1 MKKVL
6 QVTFLV
12 AVFLLVGQS
21 VQAQIHFTAKLDGAQ
36 ENPPVTTTA
45 TGTGTFTLNSAGTEL
60 TYHITYN
67 GLSGTFSQAH
77 FHNAASGTN
86 GGVVRNLTFTGNTS
100 SGVWKSSDATQP
112 LTEALVK
119 ELLSE
124 KLYVNIHSSTSPGG
138 EIRGQVRVDYGV
150 GFSAS
155 LEGAQENP
163 PVTTTAT
170 GTGSFYL
177 KSSSSGTVT
186 ELEYRVTVAGLSGNI
201 SAAHFHNAA
210 TGTNGGVVR
219 NISFNGNTSEG
230 SWKSDDASQPLTPAL
245 LTELLA
251 GRLYVNVHTAANPG
265 GEIRGQVLVTTGIG
279 FSANLEGAQENP
291 PVTTTARGTG
301 TFMLN
306 NAGTELTYD
315 VTGAGFGSR
324 VTNGHFHN
332 AATGANGPVVR
343 NFNYLATASGGL
355 AATAIGV
362 WKSTDTNQP
371 LTPTLLNELLNG
383 NIYANLHTSA
393 NAGGEIRGQ
402 LKLNL
407 GISFSTKLT
416 GLQEAPTPVITRAT
430 GTGAFVLADGGTELT
445 YQVTYANLSSSLS
458 ASHFHNAAAGT
469 SGGVVRNADFSGTNT
484 SAGSWKSSD
493 ATQPLTPTLLTELL
507 GGRLYFNIHSSNFGG
522 GEIRGQVVND
532 VNTLPLLTSIA
543 TSRTLQDTTFSVAL
557 RGVVTTIDFQLS
569 STSGTEYYFQDQS
582 GGLRVFIR
590 GKVVAPPGTEIQVK
604 NGFIYTINSRKNI
617 EVQSNQVETLGT
629 PGLPDPKLVT
639 ITQYK
644 ANQASIEGQ
653 YIALSKVRLKRGA
666 FPATGNATLM
676 LTDASGDSLAMFI
689 DADTDI
695 DGSPTPAG
703 DFDVV
708 GVATQFNGTPQIQP
722 SSKDDFKPSG
732 SLPVELVEFRA
743 SAIGNDVELAWR
755 TASET
760 DNYGF
765 EIQRK
770 TGSSEFQKIG
780 FVVGQGTTTRA
791 QSYKFVDS
799 KLAAGTYYYRLK
811 QIDRDGSFSF
821 SAVVEAVASL
831 APETFTLYQNHPN
844 PFNPVTTIEFV
855 LGRTQPARLA
865 VYNVLGHEVAVLF
878 EGQVDAG
885 KSYRF
890 EFDGAPYASGIYF
903 YRLQSGERTQIRK
916 MLLSK

>member
-1 MKKVL
+1 MRKALRFVL
-6 QVTFLV
+6 IVATFL
-12 AVFLLVGQS
+12 FLHQN
-21 VQAQIHFTAKLDGAQ
+21 VQAQIHFTAKLNGAQ

-45 TGTGTFTLNSAGTEL
+45 TGTGTFTLNSTGTEL
-60 TYHITYN
+60 AYQV
-67 GLSGTFSQAH
+67 TFANLGSALRFGH
-77 FHNAASGTN
+77 FHNAATGSN
-86 GGVVRNLTFTGNTS
+86 GPIVRDLTFNGTTA
-100 SGVWKSSDATQP
+100 SGVWKASEATQA
-112 LTEALVK
+112 LTPALVK
-119 ELLSE
+119 ELLSGN
-124 KLYVNIHSSTSPGG
+124 LYVNVHSTTFGSG

-150 GFSAS
+150 GFSAN
-155 LEGAQENP
+155 LDGAQENP

-170 GTGSFYL
+170 GTGSFTL

-186 ELEYRVTVAGLSGNI
+186 ELEYHITVAGLSGSI
-201 SAAHFHNAA
+201 AAAHFHNAA
-210 TGTNGGVVR
+210 TGTNGGIVR
-219 NISFNGNTSEG
+219 DISFNGNTAEG
-230 SWKSDDASQPLTPAL
+230 SWKSDDTNQPLTSAL
-245 LTELLA
+245 LAELLA
-251 GRLYVNVHTAANPG
+251 GRLYVNVHTGANPG

-291 PVTTTARGTG
+291 PVNTNARGTG

-315 VTGAGFGSR
+315 VTGTGFGSR
-324 VTNGHFHN
+324 VTAGHFHN
-332 AATGANGPVVR
+332 AAVGVNGPVVR
-343 NFNYLATASGGL
+343 DFNFLATATNGL

-362 WKSTDTNQP
+362 WKSSDATQP
-371 LTPTLLNELLNG
+371 LTPTLLNALLNG
-383 NIYANLHTSA
+383 SIYANLHTSQ
-393 NAGGEIRGQ
+393 NGGGEIRGQ

-430 GTGAFVLADGGTELT
+430 GTGSFVLADGGNELT
-445 YQVTYANLSSSLS
+445 YQVTYASLGS
-458 ASHFHNAAAGT
+458 AFRFAHFHNAAAGT
-469 SGGVVRNADFSGTNT
+469 AGGVVRDISFNGNT
-484 SAGSWKSSD
+484 AAGSWKSSD
-493 ATQPLTPTLLTELL
+493 ATQALTPALLVELL
-507 GGRLYFNIHSSNFGG
+507 GGRTYVNVHSNTFGA

-532 VNTLPLLTSIA
+532 VNTLPLVTTIA

-557 RGVVTTIDFQLS
+557 EGVATTIDFQLS
-569 STSGTEYYFQDQS
+569 STTGSEYYIQDAS

-590 GKVVAPPGTEIQVK
+590 GKVAAPVGTLLRVK
-604 NGFIYTINSRKNI
+604 NGFIYTINNRKNI
-617 EVQSNQVETLGT
+617 EVRSNQVEALGT
-629 PGLPDPKLVT
+629 VPVPAPKLVT

-653 YIALSKVRLKRGA
+653 YIGLSRVRLKRGS
-666 FPATGNATLM
+666 FPASGNATLI

-703 DFDVV
+703 DFDIV
-708 GVATQFNGTPQIQP
+708 GVATQFNAVAQIQP
-722 SSKDDFKPSG
+722 SSKADIRPSG

-743 SAIGNDVELAWR
+743 NAIGTDVELNWR

-765 EIQRK
+765 EVQRK
-770 TGSSEFQKIG
+770 TSSSEFQKVG
-780 FVVGQGTTTRA
+780 FVAGQGTTTQA

-799 KLAAGTYYYRLK
+799 KLATGTYYYRLK

-821 SAVVEAVASL
+821 SAVIEAVASI
-831 APETFTLYQNHPN
+831 APETFTLHQNHPN

-855 LGRTQPARLA
+855 LGRAQPARLA
-865 VYNVLGHEVAVLF
+865 VYDVLGHEVALLF
-878 EGQVDAG
+878 NGQVEAG

-890 EFDGAPYASGIYF
+890 EFDGAQQASGVYF
-903 YRLQSGERTQIRK
+903 YRLQSGERTQVRK